1 MELPTRDGLE
11 EYAESLDLSPKD
23 ILALLEA
30 ALSSPE
36 AATQADA

>member
-11 EYAESLDLSPKD
+11 EYAESLDLSLKD

-30 ALSSPE
+30 ALSPE
-36 AATQADA
+36 ASPQVDG